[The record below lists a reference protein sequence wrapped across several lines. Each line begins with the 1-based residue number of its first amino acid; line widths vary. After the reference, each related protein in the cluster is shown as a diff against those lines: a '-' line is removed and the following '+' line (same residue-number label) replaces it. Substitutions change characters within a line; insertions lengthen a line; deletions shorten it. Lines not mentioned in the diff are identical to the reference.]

1 MLKIKNFQNAG
12 RVLFPP
18 FGSQISSK
26 NNKFCVTS
34 NTVSKRITA
43 DIALSRGK
51 NSTKMG
57 KMRVLSS
64 EANSKA
70 GKKIELKGWV
80 RLKRSHG
87 KLIFLDLRDREGI
100 IQLVISPKASQE
112 AYEAAS
118 GLRPEDVIE
127 AIGTVKKRPAG
138 TINKELETGG
148 IEVEVA
154 SIKAISKAE
163 TLPFDMGA
171 EELNLELP
179 TLLDH
184 RSLTLRHPKIAS
196 IFKVQEGIVTAFR
209 ETLKKENFTEI
220 FVPTIIK
227 SAPEGGSE
235 VFTIDYYDHKAYLGQ
250 SPQLYKQM
258 MVGVF
263 ERVFTIAHA
272 YRAEPSVTT
281 RHLSEYVSLD
291 LEMGF
296 IESFNDIMDVAEKV
310 VKSMI
315 EQASKVVK
323 VSVPQI
329 KKPIPRIKMRE
340 AQEIIFKRTK
350 SDHRKEPDLDP
361 SDEKEIC
368 KWAEEQ
374 TGSPFVFITHYP
386 TKKRPFYTM
395 PDPKDPEYT
404 LGFDLLGVSEEW
416 VTGGQ
421 RINDYK
427 MLLDHIKKWGNKPED
442 FELYLQ
448 AFKYGMPPEGGF
460 AMGLERITKDLL
472 GLENVREASLFPR
485 DMERVD
491 ERFSKTEGKR

>member
-1 MLKIKNFQNAG
+1 
-12 RVLFPP
+12 
-18 FGSQISSK
+18 
-26 NNKFCVTS
+26 
-34 NTVSKRITA
+34 
-43 DIALSRGK
+43 
-51 NSTKMG
+51 MG

-64 EANSKA
+64 EANFKT

-87 KLIFLDLRDREGI
+87 KLIFLDLRDRDGV
-100 IQLVISPKASQE
+100 IQLVVNPKTSEEAHKIASQ
-112 AYEAAS
+112 
-118 GLRPEDVIE
+118 LRSEDVIKAE
-127 AIGTVKKRPAG
+127 GAVKKRPAG
-138 TINKELETGG
+138 TTNRNLQTGE
-148 IEVEVA
+148 IEIEVA
-154 SIKAISKAE
+154 SIKLISKAE

-171 EELNLELP
+171 DDLNLELP

-184 RSLTLRHPKIAS
+184 RSLTLRHPRIS
-196 IFKVQEGIVTAFR
+196 SVFKAQEAIVSAFR
-209 ETLKKENFTEI
+209 ETLKEEHFTEI

-235 VFTIDYYDHKAYLGQ
+235 VFSIDYYDHTAYLGQ
-250 SPQLYKQM
+250 SPQLYKQIA
-258 MVGVF
+258 VGAF
-263 ERVFTIAHA
+263 ERVYTIAHA

-281 RHLSEYVSLD
+281 RHLSEYLSLD
-291 LEMGF
+291 AEMGF

-329 KKPIPRIKMRE
+329 KKPIPRIKMRD
-340 AQEIIFKRTK
+340 AQEIVFKRTK
-350 SDHRKEPDLDP
+350 IDHRKEPDLGP

-374 TGSPFVFITHYP
+374 SGSPFVFITHYP

-404 LGFDLLGVSEEW
+404 LGFDLLGIQEEW

-421 RINDYK
+421 RINDYE

-491 ERFSKTEGKR
+491 ERFSKTEDSR

>member
-1 MLKIKNFQNAG
+1 
-12 RVLFPP
+12 
-18 FGSQISSK
+18 
-26 NNKFCVTS
+26 
-34 NTVSKRITA
+34 
-43 DIALSRGK
+43 
-51 NSTKMG
+51 
-57 KMRVLSS
+57 MRVLSS
-64 EANSKA
+64 EAISKV
-70 GKKIELKGWV
+70 GKEVNIAGWV
-80 RLKRSHG
+80 RLRRDHG
-87 KLIFLDLRDREGI
+87 KLIFLDIRDRGGI
-100 IQLVISPKASQE
+100 IQLVVNPAKSKEAHKKATE
-112 AYEAAS
+112 
-118 GLRPEDVIE
+118 LRPEDVIE
-127 AIGTVKKRPAG
+127 ATGTVKKRPEG
-138 TINKELETGG
+138 TINKELKSGTV
-148 IEVEVA
+148 EVEVA
-154 SIKAISKAE
+154 SIRLISKAE
-163 TLPFDMGA
+163 TLPLDMGA
-171 EELNLELP
+171 EDLNLELP

-184 RSLTLRHPKIAS
+184 RALTIRHPKVALN
-196 IFKVQEGIVTAFR
+196 FKVQEAVVKAFR
-209 ETLKKENFTEI
+209 ETLSKEGFTEI

-235 VFTIDYYDHKAYLGQ
+235 VFAIDYYDHKAYLGQ
-250 SPQLYKQM
+250 SPQLYKQIA
-258 MVGVF
+258 VGAY

-291 LEMGF
+291 AEMGF
-296 IESFNDIMDVAEKV
+296 IDSFNDIMDVAEKV
-310 VKSMI
+310 IKSMI
-315 EQASKVVK
+315 DYSSKVAK

-340 AQEIIFKRTK
+340 AQEIVFKRTK
-350 SDHRKEPDLDP
+350 RDNRKEPDLDP

-368 KWAEEQ
+368 EWAHEQ

-404 LGFDLLGVSEEW
+404 LGFDLLGIQEEW

-421 RINDYK
+421 RINDYQ
-427 MLLDHIKKWGNKPED
+427 MLLDHIHKWGNKPED
-442 FELYLQ
+442 FEIYLQ

-472 GLENVREASLFPR
+472 GVENVREASLFPR

>member
-1 MLKIKNFQNAG
+1 
-12 RVLFPP
+12 
-18 FGSQISSK
+18 
-26 NNKFCVTS
+26 
-34 NTVSKRITA
+34 
-43 DIALSRGK
+43 
-51 NSTKMG
+51 
-57 KMRVLSS
+57 MRVLSS
-64 EANSKA
+64 EANSRV
-70 GKKIELKGWV
+70 GKKIQLAGWV
-80 RLKRSHG
+80 RLRRDHG

-100 IQLVISPKASQE
+100 IQLVVNPAASQK
-112 AYEAAS
+112 AHKIAS
-118 GLRPEDVIE
+118 ELRSEDVIE
-127 AIGTVKKRPAG
+127 ATGTVKKRPAG
-138 TINKELETGG
+138 TINKELKTGK

-154 SIKAISKAE
+154 SVKLISKAE
-163 TLPFDMGA
+163 TLPLDMGA
-171 EELNLELP
+171 EELKLELP

-184 RSLTLRHPKIAS
+184 RSLTLRHPKVAS
-196 IFKVQEGIVTAFR
+196 IFKVQEAVVRAFR
-209 ETLKKENFTEI
+209 ETLKRENFTEI

-235 VFTIDYYDHKAYLGQ
+235 VFAIDYYGHKAYLGQ
-250 SPQLYKQM
+250 SPQLYKQIA
-258 MVGVF
+258 VGAY

-291 LEMGF
+291 AEMGF
-296 IESFNDIMDVAEKV
+296 IESFNDIMDTAEKV
-310 VKSMI
+310 IKSMI
-315 EQASKVVK
+315 DYASKVTK

-340 AQEIIFKRTK
+340 AQEIVYKRANV
-350 SDHRKEPDLDP
+350 DHRKEPDLDP

-395 PDPKDPEYT
+395 PDPDDPQYT
-404 LGFDLLGVSEEW
+404 LGFDLLGIQEEW
-416 VTGGQ
+416 ITGGQ

-427 MLLDHIKKWGNKPED
+427 MLLDHIHKWGNKPED
-442 FELYLQ
+442 FEIYLQ
-448 AFKYGMPPEGGF
+448 AFRYGMPPEGGF

-491 ERFSKTEGKR
+491 ERFSKTKTEE

>member
-1 MLKIKNFQNAG
+1 
-12 RVLFPP
+12 
-18 FGSQISSK
+18 
-26 NNKFCVTS
+26 
-34 NTVSKRITA
+34 
-43 DIALSRGK
+43 
-51 NSTKMG
+51 MG

-64 EANSKA
+64 EANSKI
-70 GKKIELKGWV
+70 GKEIQLSGWV
-80 RLKRSHG
+80 RLRRDHG
-87 KLIFLDLRDREGI
+87 KLIFLDLRDREGL
-100 IQLVISPKASQE
+100 IQLVVNPKTSEKAHKVASE
-112 AYEAAS
+112 
-118 GLRPEDVIE
+118 LRPEDVIE
-127 AIGTVKKRPAG
+127 TTGTVKKRPSG
-138 TINKELETGG
+138 TINKALKTGE

-154 SIKAISKAE
+154 SIKVISKAQ
-163 TLPFDMGA
+163 TLPLDMGA
-171 EELNLELP
+171 EKLNLELP

-196 IFKVQEGIVTAFR
+196 IFKTQEAIAKAFR
-209 ETLKKENFTEI
+209 DTLTKEDFTEI

-235 VFTIDYYDHKAYLGQ
+235 VFAIDYYDHKAYLGQ
-250 SPQLYKQM
+250 SPQLYKQIA
-258 MVGVF
+258 VGAF

-291 LEMGF
+291 AEMGF

-315 EQASKVVK
+315 EEASKVVK
-323 VSVPQI
+323 VSLPQI
-329 KKPIPRIKMRE
+329 KKPVPRIKMRE
-340 AQEIIFKRTK
+340 AQEIVFKRTK
-350 SDHRKEPDLDP
+350 ADHRKEPDLDP

-368 KWAEEQ
+368 RWAQEQ

-404 LGFDLLGVSEEW
+404 LGFDLLGIQEEW

-421 RINDYK
+421 RINDYQ
-427 MLLDHIKKWGNKPED
+427 MLLDNIHKRGNKPED
-442 FELYLQ
+442 FEIYLQ
-448 AFKYGMPPEGGF
+448 AFRYGMPPEGGF

-491 ERFSKTEGKR
+491 ERFSKAEGKR